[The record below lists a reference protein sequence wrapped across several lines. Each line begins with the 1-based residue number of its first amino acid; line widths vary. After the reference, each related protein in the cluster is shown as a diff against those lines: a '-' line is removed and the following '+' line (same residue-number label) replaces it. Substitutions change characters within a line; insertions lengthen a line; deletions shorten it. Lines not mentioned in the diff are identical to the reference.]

1 MPVPLHTG
9 SILFTPTANVLAHV
23 SRCVVLAS
31 ELKQRGHRIAFAG
44 TPKYLKDPAVVGDEA
59 FEFYPLTDFDLDEGL
74 DILRTI
80 SRLPKER
87 VIEEIIAAELQM
99 LDRVRPRVVIVDFRP
114 TMYISARLR
123 RIPLIALLGGHW
135 LYQFAAKPNRAFRTY
150 AIYPLMKR
158 LVGVK
163 GADLLMPPLQRLAMR
178 YKMLPFSAAC
188 KRHGLPPKRTP
199 WEMLIGDDNLILDT
213 ELVSPTKG
221 LPENF
226 KQVGPIFW
234 SPQAP
239 LPQWIEGLDRGRPII
254 YVTLGSTAHPDLFR
268 QILGIF
274 RDTGYEIIMTTG
286 GQIDCQGEEVP
297 RNARLEKY
305 LPGERMMALSDL
317 VIHHGGAG
325 TVYQTIRTGRPSIVI
340 ATHFEQEFL
349 GGVLEEHG
357 AGIFLTMKEVMADP
371 ARLSAAAAK
380 ILQNP
385 DPYTANIKRLQED
398 LQRYDAVKSAADR
411 IEAFVMSTTGWTP

>member
-1 MPVPLHTG
+1 MSIPIHTR

-59 FEFYPLTDFDLDEGL
+59 FECYPLTDFDLDEGL
-74 DILRTI
+74 EILRTI
-80 SRLPKER
+80 SKLPPKR
-87 VIEEIIAAELQM
+87 AIEEIIAAELQM

-123 RIPLIALLGGHW
+123 RVPLIALLGGHW
-135 LYQFAAKPNRAFRTY
+135 LYQYAAKPYRAFRTY
-150 AIYPLMKR
+150 AIYPLMKT
-158 LVGVK
+158 LVGVR
-163 GADLLMPPLQRLAMR
+163 GADLVMPPLQRLAMR

-199 WEMLIGDDNLILDT
+199 WEMLIGDYNLILDT

-234 SPQAP
+234 SPEAP
-239 LPQWIEGLDRGRPII
+239 LPQWIEGLDRSRPII

-274 RDTGYEIIMTTG
+274 RATRYEIVMTTG
-286 GQIDCQGEEVP
+286 GQIDCQAEEVP
-297 RNARLEKY
+297 RNVRLEKY
-305 LPGERMMALSDL
+305 LPGERMMELSDL

-325 TVYQTIRTGRPSIVI
+325 TVYQTIKTGRPSIVV

-349 GGVLEEHG
+349 GRVLEDQG
-357 AGIFLTMKEVMADP
+357 AGIFLTMREVMADP
-371 ARLSAAAAK
+371 ALLSAAAAK
-380 ILQNP
+380 ILWNP

-398 LQRYDAVKSAADR
+398 LQRYDAVKAAADS
-411 IEAFVMSTTGWTP
+411 IEAFISRAT